1 MGTNGITLILNFIKI
16 GHMIQMFKLK
26 TKYLYRE
33 YGGLI
38 RERISF

>member
-1 MGTNGITLILNFIKI
+1 MGRNGIMLTPNFVKI
-16 GHMIQMFKLK
+16 GHLIQTFKLK

-38 RERISF
+38 TQRIPC